1 MGTSETF
8 GLANLLQDARHVL
21 FVVLAVGAVLCVAFT
36 VCSLLATARGQSENW

>member
-8 GLANLLQDARHVL
+8 GLTSLLHDAGHTL
-21 FVVLAVGAVLCVAFT
+21 FIVLAVGAVLCLAFT